1 MKNQYVAGKVI
12 AKSES
17 ESERL
22 TKLEQERL
30 TQLRAD
36 NLSAEIQKLK
46 SKRELKGDRQ
56 VFKNDEEFKEA
67 GLEILKKYE
76 ATEPEKQWFLCIVD
90 SKKA

>member
-1 MKNQYVAGKVI
+1 MKSNFKTKI
-12 AKSES
+12 FAKTKA

-22 TKLEQERL
+22 TNIEQERL

-36 NLSAEIQKLK
+36 NLQAEIQKIK

-76 ATEPEKQWFLCIVD
+76 ATDAEKKWFLCIVD
-90 SKKA
+90 SKK